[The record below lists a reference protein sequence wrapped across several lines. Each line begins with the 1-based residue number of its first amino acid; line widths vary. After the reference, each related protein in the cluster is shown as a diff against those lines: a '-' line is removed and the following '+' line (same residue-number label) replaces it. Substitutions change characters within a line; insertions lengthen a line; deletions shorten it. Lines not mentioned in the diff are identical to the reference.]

1 METLRLPAKMENLE
15 KLRGFALDQ
24 AERLGFPR
32 ELLFKVDLVVEELIA
47 NIIHYAYPGEPGDV
61 EIGCVLE
68 DDSILRIEIR
78 DQGVCFDPCSRKEP
92 DPDQNFTERDIGGLG
107 IYLVRRMA
115 NGLRYR
121 REKDQNVLSVFL
133 KL

>member
-1 METLRLPAKMENLE
+1 METLRLPAKMESLE
-15 KLRGFALDQ
+15 GLRGFALDQ
-24 AERLGFPR
+24 AEHLGFPR
-32 ELLFKVDLVVEELIA
+32 ELLFKVDLIVEELIA

-68 DDSILRIEIR
+68 DDSTMRIEIR
-78 DQGVCFDPCSRKEP
+78 DQGVFFDPCSRKEP

-115 NGLRYR
+115 DGLLYR
-121 REKDQNVLSVFL
+121 REEDQNVLSVFF
-133 KL
+133 KF

>member
-1 METLRLPAKMENLE
+1 METLRLPAEMENLE
-15 KLRGFALDQ
+15 RLRGFALDQ

-32 ELLFKVDLVVEELIA
+32 ELLFKVDLIVEELIV
-47 NIIHYAYPGEPGDV
+47 NVIHYAYPDEPGDV

-68 DDSILRIEIR
+68 DASTLRIEIR
-78 DQGVCFDPCSRKEP
+78 DQGVYFDPCSRKEP

-115 NGLRYR
+115 NGLLYR
-121 REKDQNVLSVFL
+121 REEDQNVLSVFF